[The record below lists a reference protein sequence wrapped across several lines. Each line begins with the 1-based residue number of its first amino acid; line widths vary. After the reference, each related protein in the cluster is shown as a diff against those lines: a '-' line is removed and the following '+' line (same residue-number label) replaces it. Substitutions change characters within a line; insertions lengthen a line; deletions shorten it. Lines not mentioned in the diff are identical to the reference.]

1 MNQTVPIIDI
11 SKVEH
16 SSKIDFFDDDFVIFD
31 DLNEIPLFDYP
42 SRIADAAVFAICQKG
57 SVRISINLKE
67 YTIVP
72 NNLVVLLPDQ
82 IVQHYERSDDFAGI
96 FLGVSKQF
104 IDDTIPGMKNL
115 LSAFFY
121 VRDHPCTTL
130 TEEELDY
137 LSEYHPMLRKRVKM
151 KEHVYRK
158 EVIQSLLLS
167 LFYDVCNI
175 FRKHQPAN
183 EGKRS
188 RKEELFGLFMQTVLE
203 NYKQER
209 SVAFYADK
217 LCVTAKYLS
226 LISKEVSGQP
236 AGNWIDEYVILEA
249 KTLLKSSQMSIQ
261 EIADSLNFA
270 NQSFFGKYFKHHTGI
285 SPKEYRK
292 R

>member
-1 MNQTVPIIDI
+1 
-11 SKVEH
+11 
-16 SSKIDFFDDDFVIFD
+16 
-31 DLNEIPLFDYP
+31 
-42 SRIADAAVFAICQKG
+42 
-57 SVRISINLKE
+57 
-67 YTIVP
+67 
-72 NNLVVLLPDQ
+72 
-82 IVQHYERSDDFAGI
+82 
-96 FLGVSKQF
+96 
-104 IDDTIPGMKNL
+104 
-115 LSAFFY
+115 
-121 VRDHPCTTL
+121 
-130 TEEELDY
+130 
-137 LSEYHPMLRKRVKM
+137 
-151 KEHVYRK
+151 
-158 EVIQSLLLS
+158 
-167 LFYDVCNI
+167 
-175 FRKHQPAN
+175 
-183 EGKRS
+183 
-188 RKEELFGLFMQTVLE
+188 FGLFMQTVLE

>member
-137 LSEYHPMLRKRVKM
+137 LSEYHPMLWKRVKM

-167 LFYDVCNI
+167 DSTTSAI
-175 FRKHQPAN
+175 SSAN
-183 EGKRS
+183 TNRLMKVKGLAKKSCSDCLCKRYWKTTS
-188 RKEELFGLFMQTVLE
+188 RKGVLPFMPT
-203 NYKQER
+203 N
-209 SVAFYADK
+209 F
-217 LCVTAKYLS
+217 
-226 LISKEVSGQP
+226 VSQP
-236 AGNWIDEYVILEA
+236 NTFHSYP
-249 KTLLKSSQMSIQ
+249 KKS
-261 EIADSLNFA
+261 ADSLPE
-270 NQSFFGKYFKHHTGI
+270 TGLTNM
-285 SPKEYRK
+285 
-292 R
+292 

>member
-137 LSEYHPMLRKRVKM
+137 LSEYHPMLWKRVKM

-261 EIADSLNFA
+261 IGRASCRE
-270 NQSFFGKYFKHHTGI
+270 
-285 SPKEYRK
+285 RV
-292 R
+292 

>member
-137 LSEYHPMLRKRVKM
+137 LSEYHPMLWKRV
-151 KEHVYRK
+151 
-158 EVIQSLLLS
+158 
-167 LFYDVCNI
+167 
-175 FRKHQPAN
+175 
-183 EGKRS
+183 
-188 RKEELFGLFMQTVLE
+188 
-203 NYKQER
+203 
-209 SVAFYADK
+209 
-217 LCVTAKYLS
+217 
-226 LISKEVSGQP
+226 
-236 AGNWIDEYVILEA
+236 
-249 KTLLKSSQMSIQ
+249 
-261 EIADSLNFA
+261 
-270 NQSFFGKYFKHHTGI
+270 
-285 SPKEYRK
+285 
-292 R
+292 

>member
-1 MNQTVPIIDI
+1 
-11 SKVEH
+11 
-16 SSKIDFFDDDFVIFD
+16 
-31 DLNEIPLFDYP
+31 
-42 SRIADAAVFAICQKG
+42 
-57 SVRISINLKE
+57 
-67 YTIVP
+67 
-72 NNLVVLLPDQ
+72 
-82 IVQHYERSDDFAGI
+82 
-96 FLGVSKQF
+96 
-104 IDDTIPGMKNL
+104 
-115 LSAFFY
+115 
-121 VRDHPCTTL
+121 
-130 TEEELDY
+130 
-137 LSEYHPMLRKRVKM
+137 M

-249 KTLLKSSQMSIQ
+249 KTTALAKHYEKDFGAILLPTFQSSAPRYL
-261 EIADSLNFA
+261 IADDAAKQIFLTYLS
-270 NQSFFGKYFKHHTGI
+270 
-285 SPKEYRK
+285 E
-292 R
+292 

>member
-1 MNQTVPIIDI
+1 MYTGKKLFKACYCHYSTTSVI
-11 SKVEH
+11 SSANTNRLMKV
-16 SSKIDFFDDDFVIFD
+16 
-31 DLNEIPLFDYP
+31 
-42 SRIADAAVFAICQKG
+42 KG
-57 SVRISINLKE
+57 LAKKSC
-67 YTIVP
+67 
-72 NNLVVLLPDQ
+72 
-82 IVQHYERSDDFAGI
+82 SDC
-96 FLGVSKQF
+96 LCK
-104 IDDTIPGMKNL
+104 
-115 LSAFFY
+115 
-121 VRDHPCTTL
+121 
-130 TEEELDY
+130 
-137 LSEYHPMLRKRVKM
+137 
-151 KEHVYRK
+151 
-158 EVIQSLLLS
+158 
-167 LFYDVCNI
+167 
-175 FRKHQPAN
+175 
-183 EGKRS
+183 
-188 RKEELFGLFMQTVLE
+188 LE